1 MRQLMEELKLLEIV
15 KQPTMVLGDNRTANQ
30 WVMDE
35 KVTQGNMWILQCYH
49 YVKEMASEG
58 HIKIDYI
65 NTKFNIAD
73 IFTKGVPKEVL
84 DALEQYL
91 CGKANLNDLLEKNM
105 EWNASRTLDQ
115 AKEPDKPN
123 EKERTEDG

>member
-1 MRQLMEELKLLEIV
+1 MFLRCFQSAVLL
-15 KQPTMVLGDNRTANQ
+15 PGLD
-30 WVMDE
+30 
-35 KVTQGNMWILQCYH
+35 
-49 YVKEMASEG
+49 VKEMASEG
-58 HIKIDYI
+58 QCHIIKIDYI

-115 AKEPDKPN
+115 AKEPDKTN